1 MVQSI
6 SPGVNVHALV
16 GWRAGLASVTV
27 RAMRRQQT
35 AVIVPS
41 RTIEKF
47 HEPAAETQAYEER
60 LLCLLLMLRDPQ
72 IRIVYVTSNPVA
84 VPIVDYYLSLLPPGT
99 DARERLT
106 MLSAEDPS
114 IRPLS
119 AKLLERPTLLTR
131 IRWAIP
137 DHEDAYLVPYVCTEL
152 EYELGH
158 ALGIPVNGSDPAL
171 AHLGTKSGGRE
182 LFARAGV
189 MLPLGVEQVR
199 TRADI
204 ALAIARL
211 RQAKPRLAQ
220 VVVKLDTGVSGEG
233 NALVELRGLPR
244 PGARNE
250 LLRIGERVDAM
261 RLRAANVSL
270 SEYLERLERGG
281 IVEERILGREPRSP
295 SVQLALGPFD
305 ARIVS
310 THDQIL
316 SEDAYV
322 GCRFPASPAYVAA
335 ITDAARRVG
344 ALLVEAGAVGRAAI
358 DFVVARDPDGRWRA
372 YALELN
378 LRKGA
383 TTHPLAALE
392 LLSGGAYDPETAV
405 FRAACGSVRHYV
417 ASDHVESPRLRALG
431 AGGLLALPGLPR
443 LGPDGCGVVLHML
456 SALDELGRMGI
467 TAIGFSAADAQARFD
482 AAQALLREA
491 AASVEPEVA
500 VVA

>member
-1 MVQSI
+1 
-6 SPGVNVHALV
+6 
-16 GWRAGLASVTV
+16 
-27 RAMRRQQT
+27 MRRQQSV
-35 AVIVPS
+35 VIVPS

-47 HEPAAETQAYEER
+47 HEPPAETQAYEER
-60 LLCLLLMLRDPQ
+60 LLCLLLMLRDPE
-72 IRIVYVTSNPVA
+72 IRIVYVTSNAVA
-84 VPIVDYYLSLLPPGT
+84 EPIVDYYLSLLPPGT

-106 MLSAEDPS
+106 MLSPDDPS
-114 IRPLS
+114 PRPLS

-137 DHEDAYLVPYVCTEL
+137 DHEDASLVPYVCTEL

-158 ALGIPVNGSDPAL
+158 ALGIPVNGADPAL

-189 MLPLGVEQVR
+189 PTALGVEHVR
-199 TRADI
+199 TRADVI
-204 ALAIARL
+204 LAIARL
-211 RQAKPRLAQ
+211 RRLKPRLGQ
-220 VVVKLDTGVSGEG
+220 VVVKLDAGVSGEG

-250 LLRIGERVDAM
+250 LARIGERVEAM
-261 RLRAANVSL
+261 RLRAADVSL
-270 SEYLERLERGG
+270 SDYFERLERGG
-281 IVEERILGREPRSP
+281 VVEERIVGRELRSP
-295 SVQLALGPFD
+295 SVQLELGPLE

-316 SEDAYV
+316 SDDSCV
-322 GCRFPASPAYVAA
+322 GCRFPAARAYAAA
-335 ITDAARRVG
+335 ITEAARRIG
-344 ALLVEAGAVGRAAI
+344 AVLVDAGAIGRAAI
-358 DFVVARDPDGRWRA
+358 DFVVARDPDGSWRA
-372 YALELN
+372 YAIELN

-392 LLSGGAYDPETAV
+392 LLSGGAYEPETAV

-431 AGGLLALPGLPR
+431 AGGLLALPSLPR
-443 LGPDGCGVVLHML
+443 LGADGCGVVFHML
-456 SALDELGRMGI
+456 SSLDELGRMGM
-467 TAIGFSAADAQARFD
+467 TAIGVSAVDAQARFD
-482 AAQALLREA
+482 AAQALLL